1 MKPKSFSERLE
12 LLINQLNLTKNSFAD
27 AIGIP
32 ATSIYNYTGTRGSDP
47 SYGFFKKVKEKFSN
61 VDMNIFFDENWH
73 SSSFIK
79 TTEVNEPEVDYSSR
93 VISLGDTVKIPIFSM
108 QAAANAIQGIEQN
121 EPVTTNDVM
130 ELPKWMVRN
139 NGFLFGIRIKGVSM
153 DPLIYDGNVVV
164 FRKLDRSEWKSFTN
178 NHVHMVYSNSYG
190 CQVKYLRRS
199 TRDHRAIVLDS
210 ENSSEPSFI
219 LDFDDISAI
228 CDFQVNIGMKVIST
242 RKQGEDR
249 IQVLETGMREILFE
263 LEDMKR
269 KLPGHEK

>member
-1 MKPKSFSERLE
+1 
-12 LLINQLNLTKNSFAD
+12 
-27 AIGIP
+27 
-32 ATSIYNYTGTRGSDP
+32 
-47 SYGFFKKVKEKFSN
+47 
-61 VDMNIFFDENWH
+61 
-73 SSSFIK
+73 
-79 TTEVNEPEVDYSSR
+79 
-93 VISLGDTVKIPIFSM
+93 
-108 QAAANAIQGIEQN
+108 
-121 EPVTTNDVM
+121 
-130 ELPKWMVRN
+130 
-139 NGFLFGIRIKGVSM
+139 
-153 DPLIYDGNVVV
+153 
-164 FRKLDRSEWKSFTN
+164 
-178 NHVHMVYSNSYG
+178 MVYSNSYG

>member
-1 MKPKSFSERLE
+1 MKSKPFSERLE
-12 LLINQLNLTKNSFAD
+12 LLINQLSHTKNSFAD

-47 SYGFFKKVKEKFSN
+47 SHGFYKKVKEKFPN
-61 VDMNIFFDENWH
+61 VDMNVFFDENWH
-73 SSSFIK
+73 SPSFLNS
-79 TTEVNEPEVDYSSR
+79 EVSEPEIDYSAKI
-93 VISLGDTVKIPIFSM
+93 ISLGETVKIPIFSM
-108 QAAANAIQGIEQN
+108 QAAANAIQGVEQN
-121 EPVTTNDVM
+121 EPISTNDVM

-139 NGFLFGIRIKGVSM
+139 NGFLFGIRIKGSSM

-164 FRKLDRSEWKSFTN
+164 FRKLDKADWRNFTN

-190 CQVKYLRRS
+190 CQVKFLRRS

-210 ENSSEPSFI
+210 ENPSEPSVI
-219 LDFDDISAI
+219 LDVDEITAI

-242 RKQGEDR
+242 RKQVEDR

-263 LEDMKR
+263 MEDMKR
-269 KLPGHEK
+269 KLPAHEK